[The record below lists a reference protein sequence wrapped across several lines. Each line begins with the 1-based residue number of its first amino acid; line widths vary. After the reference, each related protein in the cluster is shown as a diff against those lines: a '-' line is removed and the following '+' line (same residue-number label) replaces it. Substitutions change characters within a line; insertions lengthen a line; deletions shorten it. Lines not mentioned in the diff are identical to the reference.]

1 MSGKGLL
8 SLFANFNPSN
18 LSEEEGCQRGV
29 LDLGYSQ
36 GNRESIETAIEMV
49 VFKSGPRLGIK
60 RGIEVLFR
68 TRGCPFLAPSL
79 VP

>member
-29 LDLGYSQ
+29 LELGYSQ
-36 GNRESIETAIEMV
+36 GNRESIGTAIEMV
-49 VFKSGPRLGIK
+49 VFESGLEPGIK
-60 RGIEVLFR
+60 RGIEI
-68 TRGCPFLAPSL
+68 RGVIQNDIL
-79 VP
+79 VKVRQV